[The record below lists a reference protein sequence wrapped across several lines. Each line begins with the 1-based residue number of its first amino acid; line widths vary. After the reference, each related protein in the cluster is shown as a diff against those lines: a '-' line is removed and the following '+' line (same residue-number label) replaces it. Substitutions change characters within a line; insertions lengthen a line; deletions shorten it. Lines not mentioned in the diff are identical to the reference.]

1 MTIYLFAGPNG
12 SGKSTFISN
21 YIEYYGLQDVEYIC
35 PDAYAVTRFSNIDDV
50 AERYKKAMNLAEHKR
65 EKLLSEGK
73 SMIVETV
80 LSRTDK
86 IDFILKARD
95 LGYRI
100 ISLFIGTASVEINCS
115 RVKKRVSEGGHDV
128 PEEKI
133 RARYARSM
141 ENLPLLADC
150 SDELYVYDNSEEGKP
165 ILALSIVNDE
175 KWISADAPDWV
186 NNLL

>member
-12 SGKSTFISN
+12 SGKSTIIQN
-21 YIEYYGLQDVEYIC
+21 YIEYYGLDDVEYVC
-35 PDAYAVTRFSNIDDV
+35 PDTYAVMRFSGIPDV
-50 AERYKKAMNLAEHKR
+50 AERYKKAMVFAEYKR
-65 EKLLSEGK
+65 EKLLSERK

-80 LSRTDK
+80 LSRSDK
-86 IDFILKARD
+86 IDFLLKARN

-100 ISLFIGTASVEINCS
+100 VSCFIGTKSVEINCA
-115 RVKKRVSEGGHDV
+115 RVKKRVGEGGHDV

-150 SDELYVYDNSEEGKP
+150 SDELYVFDNSEEQKP
-165 ILALSIVNDE
+165 VLALSIIVL
-175 KWISADAPDWV
+175 SSP
-186 NNLL
+186 